1 MSDLKITS
9 LVSCILHIT
18 KVCMKSLFI
27 VIQESNIVI
36 PYQVSMVHMFYL
48 WHIFGAFGRFRAIPA
63 SFSQPCLVS
72 MGYLCKYSWLDAR
85 WHQLINFVNPIL
97 TKRPTRRI
105 FKARLFISYMYD
117 QCTVPSELIEMIFL
131 KYLDSPWCRPIAMF
145 LCLSNFVVHGLQLQI
160 YTTREHTG

>member
-48 WHIFGAFGRFRAIPA
+48 WHIYGIFLALLAVLERFQRV
-63 SFSQPCLVS
+63 LVS
-72 MGYLCKYSWLDAR
+72 RAL
-85 WHQLINFVNPIL
+85 
-97 TKRPTRRI
+97 
-105 FKARLFISYMYD
+105 
-117 QCTVPSELIEMIFL
+117 
-131 KYLDSPWCRPIAMF
+131 
-145 LCLSNFVVHGLQLQI
+145 
-160 YTTREHTG
+160 